1 MKKWIRIVVFSL
13 WMTLCLA
20 GCVQQMDPATGE
32 QGAFLDPEAITV
44 IDAAAE
50 AAPGLAAMLALL
62 FPVLVPASAVIVGAA
77 GMWGKMKPKLKVART
92 EADMYYAATESLV
105 ESINQYKADNPDAW
119 AALREKLGNN
129 VGENTEAVIRAIR
142 GLPLKD

>member
-1 MKKWIRIVVFSL
+1 MKTWLRIVTFSL

-32 QGAFLDPEAITV
+32 QGSFLDPEAISV
-44 IDAAAE
+44 IDAVAE
-50 AAPGLAAMLALL
+50 AAPSLAAMLSLF
-62 FPVLVPASAVIVGAA
+62 FPVLLPASGLIVGAA
-77 GMWGKMKPKLKVART
+77 GTWARMRAKVLMAKT
-92 EADMYYAATESLV
+92 EADLYHSATESLV
-105 ESINQYKADNPDAW
+105 ESIEQYKADNPDAW
-119 AALREKLGNN
+119 ELLRAKLGDN